1 MTYEKVCS
9 FMSNAL
15 TKMCYKKHVVNVN
28 GDCVYF
34 YLGTQHKPA
43 FVFSITEQD
52 MGFIYTS
59 YGIKHTKQNY
69 SFEEIKKLYEKA
81 KEFLECYKQ
90 SAIKEKLEDLNKDF
104 VC

>member
-15 TKMCYKKHVVNVN
+15 TKMGYKKHVDGNYV
-28 GDCVYF
+28 DF
-34 YLGTQHKPA
+34 YLGTQHNPA
-43 FVFSITEQD
+43 YVFSITEYD

-81 KEFLECYKQ
+81 KEFLEYYKQ
-90 SAIKEKLEDLNKDF
+90 SLIQIKLKELNKDF

>member
-15 TKMCYKKHVVNVN
+15 TKMGYKKHV
-28 GDCVYF
+28 DSDYVYF
-34 YLGTQHKPA
+34 YLGTQHNPA
-43 FVFSITEQD
+43 FIFCITGHD

-59 YGIKHTKQNY
+59 YGIKNTKRNY
-69 SFEEIKKLYEKA
+69 SFEEIKNLYEKT
-81 KEFLECYKQ
+81 KEFLECYKD
-90 SAIKEKLEDLNKDF
+90 SLIKEKLEDLNKDF